1 MPKMYFN
8 RLHLNVTE
16 NQRKDVFIID
26 GIRSEA
32 SSGYNDYSYKIVDV
46 VTNENFIMGYLI
58 KYDPYGRGEVLDETT
73 GTVKRGGTINNIVG
87 KSLFIINIAEMIIA
101 FEEIKNVISKKMFER
116 MFINLFKIN
125 HEGKIFEF
133 FISTISEKY
142 SFIEKVKN
150 LHNIN
155 RISIMLVPSNPN
167 NADLWR
173 NTDERMQVNRITKYK
188 EIQESSNDEGIII
201 DEETIAKMAMS
212 EDGYGV
218 ASAQGRDSDGN
229 PLTITT
235 TSKEQEI
242 TQVLPENIE
251 RGGLTGIINYL
262 SHTFERI
269 RNRTNHQEWEDLKQ

>member
-16 NQRKDVFIID
+16 NERKDLFIID

-32 SSGYNDYSYKIVDV
+32 SAGFNDYSYKIVDV
-46 VTNENFIMGYLI
+46 VTYENYIMGYLI

-73 GTVKRGGTINNIVG
+73 GTVRRGGTINNIVG
-87 KSLFIINIAEMIIA
+87 KSLFIINTTEMIIA
-101 FEEIKNVISKKMFER
+101 FEEIKNVISKIMFER
-116 MFINLFKIN
+116 MFLNLFKTN
-125 HEGKIFEF
+125 HQGKTFEF

-142 SFIEKVKN
+142 SFIEKVKK

-155 RISIMLVPSNPN
+155 RVSIMLVPSNPN

-173 NTDERMQVNRITKYK
+173 DTDERMQENNITKYK

-201 DEETIAKMAMS
+201 DDETIAKMAMS

-218 ASAQGRDSDGN
+218 ASAQGKDADGN
-229 PLTITT
+229 PMTITT

-251 RGGLTGIINYL
+251 RGGLPGIINYL
-262 SHTFERI
+262 SRTFERI
-269 RNRTNHQEWEDLKQ
+269 RIRTSHQE